1 MPLKSHRKRFEDIP
15 EYLSSL
21 ESHHMFR
28 RRRIVGTKQGRILL
42 VDGKQM
48 INFSSNDYLGLA
60 GDARIAKAFS
70 EGIEK
75 WGTGSGASH
84 LISGHTAAHHE
95 LEELLAEFTG
105 RPRALL
111 YSSGYAANVGVINAL
126 LSVGD
131 FVFEDR
137 LNHASLLDGGWISRA
152 NFRWYP
158 HNDIHS
164 LRSALQSNDI
174 GTARTLIVSDGTFSM
189 DGDYCELA
197 ALVSAADD
205 HNAWLMIDDAH
216 GFGVVGKHGEGLVAA
231 NAYGVEDVQILVG
244 TLGKAFGTSGAFVTG
259 THDLIETL
267 IQRSRNYIFTTAMPA
282 ALAHATKT
290 SLEIVRTEDWRRQRI
305 LELVSLFR
313 DGLDDCNA
321 ALLPSNSS
329 IQPIVLGAPESALVI
344 SRHLEQQGFFVTPI
358 RPPTVP
364 QGSSRL
370 RVTITAAHRESDVTR
385 LAEAIRSA
393 PNL

>member
-1 MPLKSHRKRFEDIP
+1 
-15 EYLSSL
+15 
-21 ESHHMFR
+21 
-28 RRRIVGTKQGRILL
+28 
-42 VDGKQM
+42 M

-60 GDARIAKAFS
+60 GDARIAKAFA

-95 LEELLAEFTG
+95 LEESLADFTG

-152 NFRWYP
+152 NFQWFP

-164 LRSALQSNDI
+164 LCSLLQSTEI

-189 DGDYCELA
+189 DGDYCDLA
-197 ALVSAADD
+197 ALVDTANA

-216 GFGVVGKHGEGLVAA
+216 GFGVVGECGEGLVAA
-231 NAYGVEDVQILVG
+231 NEFGVDDVQVLVG
-244 TLGKAFGTSGAFVTG
+244 TLGKAFGTAGAFVTG
-259 THDLIETL
+259 TDDLIETL

-290 SLEIVRTEDWRRQRI
+290 SLEIVKSENWRRRRI
-305 LELVSLFR
+305 VELVRLFR
-313 DGLDDCNA
+313 QGLDGCNVT
-321 ALLPSNSS
+321 LLPSISS
-329 IQPIVLGAPESALVI
+329 IQPIVLGAPESALDI
-344 SRHLEQQGFFVTPI
+344 ANHLEQRGLFVTPI

-370 RVTITAAHRESDVTR
+370 RVTITAAHRESDVTQ
-385 LAEAIRSA
+385 LVEAIRSA
-393 PNL
+393 PTV